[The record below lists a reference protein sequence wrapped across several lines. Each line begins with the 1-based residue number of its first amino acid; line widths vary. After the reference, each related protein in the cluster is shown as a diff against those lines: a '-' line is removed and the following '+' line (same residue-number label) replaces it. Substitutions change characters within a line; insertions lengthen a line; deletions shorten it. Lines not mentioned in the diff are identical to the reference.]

1 MELGTC
7 NGDRE
12 FPISQIQIGGDT
24 FVGDTLALIGVNFGV
39 NFRIYY
45 RISQRPRGDGGQRN
59 LLRISGN
66 GRENRAGTP
75 DPNN

>member
-24 FVGDTLALIGVNFGV
+24 FVGDTFV
-39 NFRIYY
+39 
-45 RISQRPRGDGGQRN
+45 GDTFVGDTFLKPLFFVDN
-59 LLRISGN
+59 LVDN
-66 GRENRAGTP
+66 T
-75 DPNN
+75 